1 MSDCYYQ
8 ICAFFKKYIL
18 NTATVDEA
26 SKANYE
32 ALFGTIEGTL
42 NDVEGASAY
51 DKLSLYNGVFMLIYD
66 QREDLVSVGYDQT
79 AVLELFEEVY
89 NEAKALTVRKEQAE
103 KLQQEIVNNYEGY
116 RQAIER
122 AYSNAAERS

>member
-1 MSDCYYQ
+1 
-8 ICAFFKKYIL
+8 
-18 NTATVDEA
+18 
-26 SKANYE
+26 
-32 ALFGTIEGTL
+32 
-42 NDVEGASAY
+42 
-51 DKLSLYNGVFMLIYD
+51 MLIYD